1 MRPLPVKVFSES
13 VIRPAGNQDLVN
25 GLVIFLAVCAVLYY
39 GQQILIPIV
48 LAILLSLLLAP
59 CVRALQKLR
68 VPKSA
73 AIITVVCIAFAL
85 LFAMTAV
92 LATSLTNLAGDLPRY
107 ESNLREKARS
117 LKFATSGGD
126 TIEKAANVLKDLQ
139 TELQQPQQSSLTN
152 NTSNKPIPVEIREPN
167 FGPLDPVISA
177 VAILIHP
184 LTQLGIVIL
193 MVVLILFNR
202 EDLRNRLVRLAGT
215 GDIHRTTIALDE
227 AGDRL
232 SLLFTTQLLINGLT
246 GAFIGIALAILGI
259 PGAILWGVLTAVMR
273 FVPYVGVFM
282 SAVFPIIIAAAIGDG
297 WTLALITA
305 GIILVVEIAVGQVLE
320 PLFFGKMTGL
330 STFAIVAS
338 AAFWAT
344 LWGPIGLILATPL
357 TVGLLVIGRNIESLK
372 FFDVLLG
379 SEAVLTPDHVFYQR
393 LLASDPIEAAEQSDV
408 FLKEDRLDDFLNDV
422 AVPGLMLAN
431 YDHMRGVLSSERLT
445 VIANSFSETLDEIW
459 PDDDSAAQKDVPVLL
474 ISAHGSLNFAAT
486 LAFSALLKTR
496 GVSHQMLPEEVITPG
511 KFPEIDMTNVGFV
524 CLCYLTAPSEA
535 KHSYVLRRISPL
547 VKEARVI
554 SVAWSGSADRM
565 QVQSPANAVSLLP
578 TTDTKPEEN
587 KDAVEP
593 TPVAA
598 LQI

>member
-1 MRPLPVKVFSES
+1 MRPLPAKIFSEN
-13 VIRPAGNQDLVN
+13 VFRPAESQNLVN
-25 GLVIFLAVCAVLYY
+25 GLVIFLAVCAVLFY

-68 VPKSA
+68 IPKSA
-73 AIITVVCIAFAL
+73 AIISVVCIAFAI

-92 LATSLTNLAGDLPRY
+92 LATNLTNLAGDLPQY

-117 LKFATSGGD
+117 LKFATSGGV
-126 TIEKAANVLKDLQ
+126 TMEKAANVLKDLQ
-139 TELQQPQQSSLTN
+139 TELQQPQQSSLAN
-152 NTSNKPIPVEIREPN
+152 YTSNKPIPVEIRETS

-177 VAILIHP
+177 VTVLIHP
-184 LTQLGIVIL
+184 MTQLGIVIL

-227 AGDRL
+227 AGHRL
-232 SLLFTTQLLINGLT
+232 SRLFTTQILINGLT
-246 GAFIGIALAILGI
+246 GAFIGIALAAIGI

-273 FVPYVGVFM
+273 FVPYIGTLL
-282 SAVFPIIIAAAIGDG
+282 SSVFPIIIAAAIGDG
-297 WTLALITA
+297 WTLAFMTA
-305 GIILVVEIAVGQVLE
+305 GIIVLVEIIVGQVLE

-330 STFAIVAS
+330 STFAVVAS

-379 SEAVLTPDHVFYQR
+379 SEPVLTPDHVFYQR
-393 LLASDPIEAAEQSDV
+393 LLASDPLEAAEQADV
-408 FLKEDRLDDFLNDV
+408 YLKEGRLDSFLNEV
-422 AVPGLMLAN
+422 AIPGLMLAN
-431 YDHMRGVLSSERLT
+431 YDHLRGVLSIERQT
-445 VIANSFSETLDEIW
+445 AIAHSFSEMLDEIW
-459 PDDDSAAQKDVPVLL
+459 VDDDSAGQFPFPVLL
-474 ISAHGSLNFAAT
+474 VSAHGPLNFAAT

-496 GVSHQMLPEEVITPG
+496 GVRHQMLPEEVITPG
-511 KFPEIDMTNVGFV
+511 KFPQIDMSSVEFV

-535 KHSYVLRRISPL
+535 KHNYVLRRISSL
-547 VKEARVI
+547 VKDARVI
-554 SVAWSGSADRM
+554 SVAWSGSTDRVDM
-565 QVQSPANAVSLLP
+565 QSPASSVSLLP
-578 TTDTKPEEN
+578 TTTAKPAKPDN
-587 KDAVEP
+587 IVGQAIA
-593 TPVAA
+593 AA
-598 LQI
+598 LGV

>member
-1 MRPLPVKVFSES
+1 M
-13 VIRPAGNQDLVN
+13 N
-25 GLVIFLAVCAVLYY
+25 GLVIFLAVCAILYY

-59 CVRALQKLR
+59 CVKALQRLR
-68 VPKSA
+68 IPKSA
-73 AIITVVCIAFAL
+73 AIIGVVCIAFAL
-85 LFAMTAV
+85 LFAMTAL
-92 LATSLTNLAGDLPRY
+92 LATSVTNLAGDLPRY

-139 TELQQPQQSSLTN
+139 SELQQPQQSLTSF
-152 NTSNKPIPVEIREPN
+152 TSNKPILVEIREPN
-167 FGPLDPVISA
+167 FGPLDPVISGI
-177 VAILIHP
+177 AILIHP

-232 SLLFTTQLLINGLT
+232 SSLFTTQLLINGLT
-246 GAFIGIALAILGI
+246 GAFIGIALAVLGI
-259 PGAILWGVLTAVMR
+259 PGAILWGVLTAVLR

-297 WTLALITA
+297 WTLALLAA
-305 GIILVVEIAVGQVLE
+305 GIIILVEITVGQVLE

-393 LLASDPIEAAEQSDV
+393 LLASDPIEAAEQADV
-408 FLKEDRLDDFLNDV
+408 YLKEERLDDFLNEV

-431 YDHMRGVLSSERLT
+431 YDHLRGVLSTERLT
-445 VIANSFSETLDEIW
+445 VIAHSFSETLDDVW
-459 PDDDSAAQKDVPVLL
+459 VDGASAAEKDVPVLL
-474 ISAHGSLNFAAT
+474 ISAHGPLNFAAT
-486 LAFSALLKTR
+486 LAFSALMKTR
-496 GVSHQMLPEEVITPG
+496 GVRHHMLPEEVITPG
-511 KFPEIDMTNVGFV
+511 KFPEIDMTNVEFV

-535 KHSYVLRRISPL
+535 KHNYVLRRISSL
-547 VKEARVI
+547 VKEAHVI
-554 SVAWSGSADRM
+554 SVAWSGSADHVQM
-565 QVQSPANAVSLLP
+565 QSPANAVSLLP
-578 TTDTKPEEN
+578 TTDTKREES
-587 KDAVEP
+587 KDMAENP
-593 TPVAA
+593 A
-598 LQI
+598 

>member
-1 MRPLPVKVFSES
+1 MRPLPVKVFGES
-13 VIRPAGNQDLVN
+13 VIRTAGNQDLVN
-25 GLVIFLAVCAVLYY
+25 GLVMFLAVCAILFY

-59 CVRALQKLR
+59 CVRALQKIR
-68 VPKSA
+68 IPKSA
-73 AIITVVCIAFAL
+73 AIISVVLIAFAL

-92 LATSLTNLAGDLPRY
+92 LATSLTNLAGDLPQY

-139 TELQQPQQSSLTN
+139 TELQQPQQSLTSF
-152 NTSNKPIPVEIREPN
+152 TSSKPILVEIREPN

-227 AGDRL
+227 AGERL
-232 SLLFTTQLLINGLT
+232 SSLFITQLLINGLT
-246 GAFIGIALAILGI
+246 GAFIGIALAVIGI
-259 PGAILWGVLTAVMR
+259 PGAILWGVFTAVMR

-282 SAVFPIIIAAAIGDG
+282 SAVFPIIIAAAIGEG
-297 WTLALITA
+297 WTLALLAA
-305 GIILVVEIAVGQVLE
+305 GIILLVEITVGQVLE
-320 PLFFGKMTGL
+320 PLFFGRMTGL

-393 LLASDPIEAAEQSDV
+393 LLASDPIEAAEQADV
-408 FLKEDRLDDFLNDV
+408 FLKEDRLDDFLDDV
-422 AVPGLMLAN
+422 AIPALMLAN
-431 YDHMRGVLSSERLT
+431 YDHLRGVLSTERLT
-445 VIANSFSETLDEIW
+445 VIAHSFSETLDEIW
-459 PDDDSAAQKDVPVLL
+459 VDGDSVAEKNVPVLL
-474 ISAHGSLNFAAT
+474 ISAHGPLNFAAT

-535 KHSYVLRRISPL
+535 KHNYVLRRISPL

-554 SVAWSGSADRM
+554 SVAWLGSADSV

-578 TTDTKPEEN
+578 TTDTKREES
-587 KDAVEP
+587 KVTTEP
-593 TPVAA
+593 DVVAA
-598 LQI
+598 LPG

>member
-13 VIRPAGNQDLVN
+13 VIRTAGNQDLVN

-59 CVRALQKLR
+59 CVKVLQKIR

-139 TELQQPQQSSLTN
+139 TELQQPQQSLTSF
-152 NTSNKPIPVEIREPN
+152 TSSKPILVEIREPN

-273 FVPYVGVFM
+273 FVPYVGIFM

-297 WTLALITA
+297 WTLAFMTA
-305 GIILVVEIAVGQVLE
+305 GIILVVEIIVGQVLE

-379 SEAVLTPDHVFYQR
+379 SEAVLTPDNVFYQR
-393 LLASDPIEAAEQSDV
+393 LLAADPIEAAEQADV
-408 FLKEDRLDDFLNDV
+408 FLKEDRLGDFLNDV

-431 YDHMRGVLSSERLT
+431 YDHMRGVLSSERLS

-459 PDDDSAAQKDVPVLL
+459 PDDDSTAQKDVPVLL
-474 ISAHGSLNFAAT
+474 ISAPGPLNFAAT

-554 SVAWSGSADRM
+554 SVAWSGSADRV

-578 TTDTKPEEN
+578 TTDTKPEES
-587 KDAVEP
+587 KDTAEP
-593 TPVAA
+593 AIVAA

>member
-13 VIRPAGNQDLVN
+13 VIRPAGNQDLMN

-59 CVRALQKLR
+59 CVRVLQKIR

-85 LFAMTAV
+85 LFAMTAL
-92 LATSLTNLAGDLPRY
+92 LATSVTNLAGDLPRY

-139 TELQQPQQSSLTN
+139 TELQQPQQSLTSF
-152 NTSNKPIPVEIREPN
+152 TSNKPILVEIREPN
-167 FGPLDPVISA
+167 FGPLDPVISGI
-177 VAILIHP
+177 AILIHP

-232 SLLFTTQLLINGLT
+232 SLLFTTQLLINCLT
-246 GAFIGIALAILGI
+246 GAFIGIALAIIGI

-305 GIILVVEIAVGQVLE
+305 GIILMVEIAVGQVLE

-393 LLASDPIEAAEQSDV
+393 LLASDPIEAAEQADI
-408 FLKEDRLDDFLNDV
+408 FLKEDRLDDFLDDV

-431 YDHMRGVLSSERLT
+431 YDYMRGVLSTERLT

-459 PDDDSAAQKDVPVLL
+459 PEDDSAAQKDVPVLL
-474 ISAHGSLNFAAT
+474 ISAHGPLNFAAT

-554 SVAWSGSADRM
+554 SVAWSGSADRV

-578 TTDTKPEEN
+578 TTDTKPEES
-587 KDAVEP
+587 KVTTEP
-593 TPVAA
+593 TLVDAT
-598 LQI
+598 QM

>member
-13 VIRPAGNQDLVN
+13 VIRTAGNQDLVN
-25 GLVIFLAVCAVLYY
+25 GLVIFLAVCAVLFY

-139 TELQQPQQSSLTN
+139 TELQQPQQSLTSF
-152 NTSNKPIPVEIREPN
+152 TSNKPILVEIREPN

-184 LTQLGIVIL
+184 MTQLGIVIL

-246 GAFIGIALAILGI
+246 GAFIGIALAVIGI

-273 FVPYVGVFM
+273 FVPYVGIFM

-297 WTLALITA
+297 WTLALMTA

-393 LLASDPIEAAEQSDV
+393 LLASDPIEAAEQADV
-408 FLKEDRLDDFLNDV
+408 FLKEDRLDDFLDDV

-431 YDHMRGVLSSERLT
+431 YDHMRGVLSTERLT
-445 VIANSFSETLDEIW
+445 VIAHSFSETLDEIW
-459 PDDDSAAQKDVPVLL
+459 VDGDSAVQKNVPVLL
-474 ISAHGSLNFAAT
+474 ISAHGPLNFAAA

-496 GVSHQMLPEEVITPG
+496 GVRHQMLPEEVITPG
-511 KFPEIDMTNVGFV
+511 KFPEIDMSGVGFV

-535 KHSYVLRRISPL
+535 KHSYVLRRISSL
-547 VKEARVI
+547 VKDARVI
-554 SVAWSGSADRM
+554 SVAWSGSAERV

-578 TTDTKPEEN
+578 TTDTKPEES
-587 KDAVEP
+587 KDTVEP

>member
-59 CVRALQKLR
+59 CVRVLQKIR

-85 LFAMTAV
+85 LFAMTAL
-92 LATSLTNLAGDLPRY
+92 LATSVTNLAGDLPRY

-139 TELQQPQQSSLTN
+139 TELQQPQQSLTSF
-152 NTSNKPIPVEIREPN
+152 TSNKPILVEIREPN
-167 FGPLDPVISA
+167 FGPLDPVISGI
-177 VAILIHP
+177 AILIHP

-232 SLLFTTQLLINGLT
+232 SLLFTTQLLINCLT
-246 GAFIGIALAILGI
+246 GAFIGIALAIIGI

-305 GIILVVEIAVGQVLE
+305 GIILMVEIAVGQVLE

-393 LLASDPIEAAEQSDV
+393 LLASDPIEAAEQADI
-408 FLKEDRLDDFLNDV
+408 FLKEDRLDDFLDDV

-431 YDHMRGVLSSERLT
+431 YDYMRGVLSTERLT

-459 PDDDSAAQKDVPVLL
+459 PEDDSAAQKDVPVLL
-474 ISAHGSLNFAAT
+474 ISAHGPLNFAAT

-554 SVAWSGSADRM
+554 SVAWSGSADRV

-578 TTDTKPEEN
+578 TTDTKPEES
-587 KDAVEP
+587 KVTTEP
-593 TPVAA
+593 TLVDAT
-598 LQI
+598 QM

>member
-1 MRPLPVKVFSES
+1 MRPLPVKVFSEN
-13 VIRPAGNQDLVN
+13 VIRTAGNQDLVN
-25 GLVIFLAVCAVLYY
+25 GLVIFLAVCAILYY

-59 CVRALQKLR
+59 CVRALQKIR
-68 VPKSA
+68 IPKSA

-139 TELQQPQQSSLTN
+139 TELQQPQSSLTN
-152 NTSNKPIPVEIREPN
+152 STSNKPIPVEIREPN

-177 VAILIHP
+177 VAMLIHP

-232 SLLFTTQLLINGLT
+232 SLLFTTQLLINCLT
-246 GAFIGIALAILGI
+246 GAFIGVALAVIGI

-273 FVPYVGVFM
+273 FVPYVGIFM

-297 WTLALITA
+297 WTLALMAA

-393 LLASDPIEAAEQSDV
+393 LLAADPVEAAEQADL

-459 PDDDSAAQKDVPVLL
+459 TDGDSVAEKDVPVLL
-474 ISAHGSLNFAAT
+474 ISAHGPLNFAAT

-496 GVSHQMLPEEVITPG
+496 GVGHQMLPEEVITPG

-554 SVAWSGSADRM
+554 SVAWSGSADRV

-578 TTDTKPEEN
+578 TTDTKPEES
-587 KDAVEP
+587 KVTAQ
-593 TPVAA
+593 PVITNPLPA
-598 LQI
+598 